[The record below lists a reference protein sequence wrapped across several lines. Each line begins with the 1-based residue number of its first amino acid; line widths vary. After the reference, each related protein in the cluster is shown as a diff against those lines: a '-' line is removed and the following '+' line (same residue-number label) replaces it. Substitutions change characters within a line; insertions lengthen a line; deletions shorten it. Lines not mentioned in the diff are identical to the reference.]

1 MSEISNSFIT
11 KLIIFRK
18 LKGELTVSL
27 DDVSDKADQLKKKEE
42 DLNQLKNRKFI
53 DLLYTMYTIL
63 SICLGVFKGQTH
75 YQKYF

>member
-1 MSEISNSFIT
+1 MLIILKITDLFIT
-11 KLIIFRK
+11 KYIIFRK

-53 DLLYTMYTIL
+53 DLLL
-63 SICLGVFKGQTH
+63 
-75 YQKYF
+75 